1 MKGPARRLSE
11 DADDSLVVLEAL
23 AAEVSSVSKITAYG
37 GLSVRWPGCKAHPWT
52 PYVTEED
59 KKLPK
64 DPRLAKVFRIFRR
77 IAMAFRSH
85 KKGGLA
91 RYKDKIDH
99 ARMLKDDIGAAIK
112 DQLLK
117 DRLMYLK
124 GKFYFWDKKV
134 SSELVGVTWH
144 DLRKGVTP
152 AKLLNYL
159 KNFVEANRALFAQK

>member
-1 MKGPARRLSE
+1 M
-11 DADDSLVVLEAL
+11 
-23 AAEVSSVSKITAYG
+23 
-37 GLSVRWPGCKAHPWT
+37 
-52 PYVTEED
+52 TEED